1 MNSKPEEKTNSVI
14 TFLSS
19 PLLRN
24 VIFTIGAMALFI
36 SGVIVYGVILNLR
49 EISLSEAISQKG
61 FRKLN
66 DVNLIVDRKTF
77 TLNVFEDT
85 VFIKSY
91 RVSFGRNLSDK
102 KKLNDDGATPIG
114 TYKICNISNNETYYK
129 FLKLN
134 YPNLEDASEALRKS
148 LITQKQFNQI
158 KFEYYYEECVSS
170 NSVLG
175 GDIGIHGIGRL
186 NPVFKNLPFVYNWTD
201 GSIALSN
208 ESIDE
213 ILSVIKTGTQ
223 VVIR

>member
-1 MNSKPEEKTNSVI
+1 MNPEPDVNNNSVI
-14 TFLSS
+14 EFLGN

-24 VIFTIGAMALFI
+24 IIFTIGAMALFI

-49 EISLSEAISQKG
+49 QVPLSEAMAQKG
-61 FRKLN
+61 FRNLS
-66 DVNLIVDRKTF
+66 DVNLVVDRKTY
-77 TLNVFEDT
+77 TLNVYEDT
-85 VFIKSY
+85 VFIKAY
-91 RVSFGRNLSDK
+91 RVSLGRNLSDK
-102 KKLNDDGATPIG
+102 KKLSEDGATPIG
-114 TYKICNISNNETYYK
+114 TYKICSINSHETYYK

-170 NSVLG
+170 NTVLG

-186 NPVFKNLPFVYNWTD
+186 NPIFKNLPFVYNWTD

-208 ESIDE
+208 ESLDE
-213 ILSVIKTGTQ
+213 ILSVINTGTQ
-223 VVIR
+223 VVIK

>member
-1 MNSKPEEKTNSVI
+1 MNPEPEEKTNNVI
-14 TFLSS
+14 SFLSN

-49 EISLSEAISQKG
+49 EISLSEAMSLKG
-61 FRKLN
+61 FRKLS

-77 TLNVFEDT
+77 TLSVYEDT

-102 KKLNDDGATPIG
+102 KKLSNDGATPIG
-114 TYKICNISNNETYYK
+114 TYKICSISNDETYYK

-148 LITQKQFNQI
+148 FITQKQFNQI
-158 KFEYYYEECVSS
+158 KFEFYYEDCVSA
-170 NSVLG
+170 NTVLG
-175 GDIGIHGIGRL
+175 GNIGIHGIGRL

-213 ILSVIKTGTQ
+213 ILSVINTGTQ
-223 VVIR
+223 VVIK

>member
-1 MNSKPEEKTNSVI
+1 MNSEPEVNNNSVI
-14 TFLSS
+14 EFLGN

-24 VIFTIGAMALFI
+24 IIFTIGAMALFI

-49 EISLSEAISQKG
+49 QVPLSEAMAQKG
-61 FRKLN
+61 FRNLS
-66 DVNLIVDRKTF
+66 DVNLVVDRKTY
-77 TLNVFEDT
+77 TLNVYEDT
-85 VFIKSY
+85 VFIKAY
-91 RVSFGRNLSDK
+91 RVSLGRNLSDK
-102 KKLNDDGATPIG
+102 KKLSEDGATPIG
-114 TYKICNISNNETYYK
+114 TYKICSINSHETYYK

-170 NSVLG
+170 NTVLG

-186 NPVFKNLPFVYNWTD
+186 NPIFKNLPFVYNWTD

-208 ESIDE
+208 ESLDE
-213 ILSVIKTGTQ
+213 ILSVIKIGTQ
-223 VVIR
+223 VVIK